1 MTVEFAEA
9 VREVVEKVQKEKGV
23 FTKRVNIVHKEVRFL
38 PLLPQLFP
46 ETDQADWVGFQ
57 IPTDDPMRRRPD
69 TTRAKESIGWQP
81 KFTVL
86 AGVEEMVR
94 YYDSKMEEGSI

>member
-1 MTVEFAEA
+1 
-9 VREVVEKVQKEKGV
+9 
-23 FTKRVNIVHKEVRFL
+23 
-38 PLLPQLFP
+38 
-46 ETDQADWVGFQ
+46 
-57 IPTDDPMRRRPD
+57 MRRRPD